1 MQKKIR
7 TNNIMT
13 ALLAVVLLMLAA
25 PAMAEPSTSFVI
37 DGYVNDLGGNPC
49 NDPHVRVTNVNTG
62 VSWDAENASESNYY
76 RLVLDS
82 DDVGK
87 GNVVE
92 IDASGCLQS
101 KVTHKTVSQDMIND
115 GGFSKDVTL
124 EGDEPP
130 PQQPDLVITGKSETR
145 TDETFTMTYTVANNG
160 AGDADASTS
169 GIYVNG
175 VQVATDPVP
184 ALASGDSHTETVGT
198 FDCPCGTTVTV
209 KVCADNDDDV
219 TESDETNNC
228 QENELIC
235 QVSSMPDLVIT
246 GKSETR
252 TDETFTMTYTVAN
265 NGAGDADASTSGIY
279 VNGVQVATD
288 PVPALASGDS
298 HTETVGTFDC
308 PCGTTVTVKVCA
320 DNDDDVTES
329 DETNNC
335 QENELICQ
343 VSSMPDLVITGKSE
357 TWVSTEYKTYSITYT
372 IANTGAAGAIASTTS
387 VTIDGIC
394 VATDPVPALAS
405 GDSHTNTLGPFT
417 MSGDADAVMVCADG
431 DGMVSESNETNNC
444 RGNNH
449 LLPPPSAMVPTLTP
463 FGLLVLIGLLS
474 IFSVMNI
481 KKGGK

>member
-62 VSWDAENASESNYY
+62 VSWDAENAPGSNYY

-184 ALASGDSHTETVGT
+184 ALASGDSHT
-198 FDCPCGTTVTV
+198 
-209 KVCADNDDDV
+209 
-219 TESDETNNC
+219 
-228 QENELIC
+228 
-235 QVSSMPDLVIT
+235 
-246 GKSETR
+246 
-252 TDETFTMTYTVAN
+252 
-265 NGAGDADASTSGIY
+265 
-279 VNGVQVATD
+279 
-288 PVPALASGDS
+288 
-298 HTETVGTFDC
+298 
-308 PCGTTVTVKVCA
+308 
-320 DNDDDVTES
+320 
-329 DETNNC
+329 
-335 QENELICQ
+335 
-343 VSSMPDLVITGKSE
+343 
-357 TWVSTEYKTYSITYT
+357 
-372 IANTGAAGAIASTTS
+372 
-387 VTIDGIC
+387 
-394 VATDPVPALAS
+394 
-405 GDSHTNTLGPFT
+405 NTLGPFT

-431 DGMVSESNETNNC
+431 DGMVSESNEANNC